1 MMKKFKIKEEMAVNT
16 GGVGEY
22 STPKAFKKYRIKE
35 IKVNKPDLANTIL
48 DLLIELG
55 DKIDLGWYFSKFNI
69 SEDGNGPLDNIRN
82 SPRENQ
88 LALYNYLKNKY
99 INENHL
105 PEPKD
110 FPIKIS
116 SYEQAQLVGQWLQKY
131 GYKIDVNQPPFNVGK
146 GKFLPFIIN
155 NDGTTSQIQNGIK
168 INKPGELPLDKHDV
182 EFEKLFLQV
191 EKEHPNEYPRVQWII
206 TNKLFKK
213 KFGVG
218 VGEKKLNES
227 KYSQFKQSTS
237 KPNPK
242 QILHKAIKEIQL
254 KLDEVNK
261 LIDFTSRIKGE
272 LTEGDQ
278 EIEYLNSNKDN
289 INKIQNRLKEVF
301 NKLCEL
307 DEIRV
312 NNPTIKFPIEIKS
325 QEEYNKIS
333 TILDK
338 NGYFWEG
345 NEEISSYNPTKRS
358 ELPDLRYP
366 FYIFNDGIDKIITWD
381 VTLEPPELDE
391 IKVNNPLLTFDDL
404 MKQGLYGNANRTIAV
419 FKQMGFTMND
429 YGKGLEGFFK
439 ELSQEDKIK
448 MMGIAKKM
456 NK

>member
-1 MMKKFKIKEEMAVNT
+1 LLENGNPSKSIL
-16 GGVGEY
+16 
-22 STPKAFKKYRIKE
+22 
-35 IKVNKPDLANTIL
+35 KP
-48 DLLIELG
+48 
-55 DKIDLGWYFSKFNI
+55 YVSRPRNI
-69 SEDGNGPLDNIRN
+69 VTES
-82 SPRENQ
+82 
-88 LALYNYLKNKY
+88 
-99 INENHL
+99 
-105 PEPKD
+105 
-110 FPIKIS
+110 
-116 SYEQAQLVGQWLQKY
+116 
-131 GYKIDVNQPPFNVGK
+131 
-146 GKFLPFIIN
+146 
-155 NDGTTSQIQNGIK
+155 K
-168 INKPGELPLDKHDV
+168 INCSCGWSWDLDDGGFDPYTCRKCG
-182 EFEKLFLQV
+182 
-191 EKEHPNEYPRVQWII
+191 KENI
-206 TNKLFKK
+206 
-213 KFGVG
+213 
-218 VGEKKLNES
+218 LNES
-227 KYSQFKQSTS
+227 KYS
-237 KPNPK
+237 PK
-242 QILHKAIKEIQL
+242 EILHKTIKETQL
-254 KLDEVNK
+254 KLDEVNR
-261 LIDFTSRIKGE
+261 LIEHTSRIKGE

-278 EIEYLNSNKDN
+278 EIEYLKRTKDN